1 MWDNYVD
8 LINNANPRRSQ
19 SKKTPSS
26 IDWRAY
32 TSETSL
38 RADLED
44 TRENAK
50 RAQEVGQELNATLN
64 QAPYEAL
71 GQKRSFD
78 TSLENNVSSAS
89 GYSKKRGYRNVIF
102 ANTLVGLKNEIHG
115 PLDASTKDLLER
127 CSTSAQAIMDKFSDD
142 INEKM
147 NKDPD
152 YKMPTR
158 ARRAFEYYNALKKT
172 GNLNFR
178 LYNVGSESSDI
189 VNPNMV
195 ATYMLAFEQLNK
207 EQTKTPSQMQ
217 EETGAVLQNGSV
229 QGMYASQTS
238 TMLTKAHFNRRL
250 RKTNFL
256 IADGGGGHIKRVVY
270 CISKSIMEVTFEKES
285 KGGNVCVF
293 FGVPNKVAYSI
304 CDALE
309 KDTIVTYTPLR
320 RDSKVREKHLA
331 GILFWDYIRFRT
343 TTRET
348 RYPYTHIGL
357 TVPVD
362 GESPKER
369 NTPDEHGMV
378 DATDLNTYMDKSYQN
393 VQFYRNNA
401 PEGFEDFVDAN
412 MDENGEEF
420 AKKFVKQMPAAT
432 IENLRNQYANRSI
445 TTIISNIADK
455 LQYIAK
461 TAMDS
466 IAAVSDDLKYAIDD
480 FNSYVD
486 DKDGFQKFLANN
498 NLALVLWD

>member
-1 MWDNYVD
+1 MWDNYID
-8 LINNANPRRSQ
+8 QLNKANPKRSRL
-19 SKKTPSS
+19 SSSPSS
-26 IDWRAY
+26 IEWRAY

-38 RADLED
+38 REDLED
-44 TRENAK
+44 TRANAK
-50 RAQEVGQELNATLN
+50 RVQEVGQELNTTLN

-78 TSLENNVSSAS
+78 TSLENNVSSVG
-89 GYSKKRGYRNVIF
+89 GYSKKRGYRNVVF

-115 PLDASTKDLLER
+115 SLDENTKELLER
-127 CSTSAQAIMDKFSDD
+127 CSSSAQEVMDNFRNTID
-142 INEKM
+142 EKI
-147 NKDPD
+147 KEDPY
-152 YKMPTR
+152 YKVPTR
-158 ARRAFEYYNALKKT
+158 ARRALEYFNALKKT

-178 LYNVGSESSDI
+178 LYNTGSESNDI
-189 VNPNMV
+189 VNPNMI
-195 ATYMLAFEQLNK
+195 ATYMLAFEKLN
-207 EQTKTPSQMQ
+207 EDQAKTPSQMQ
-217 EETGAVLQNGSV
+217 AETGTVLQNGSV

-238 TMLTKAHFNRRL
+238 TMLTNAHFNRRL
-250 RKTNFL
+250 RKTNFI

-331 GILFWDYIRFRT
+331 GVLFWDYVRFRT

-378 DATDLNTYMDKSYQN
+378 NAMDLNTYMDRPYQN
-393 VQFYRNNA
+393 VQFYKNNA
-401 PEGFEDFVDAN
+401 PAGLNDFVEED
-412 MDENGEEF
+412 MEENGTEF
-420 AKKFVKQMPAAT
+420 AKEFVKQMPASS
-432 IENLRNQYANRSI
+432 IEALRNMGVSQAAI
-445 TTIISNIADK
+445 VSNIANYLED
-455 LQYIAK
+455 IANA
-461 TAMDS
+461 AMNS
-466 IAAVSDDLKYAIDD
+466 IASVSDELKEAIDN

-486 DKDGFQKFLANN
+486 DKDGFQKLLAMKNC
-498 NLALVLWD
+498 ALVLYD

>member
-8 LINNANPRRSQ
+8 LINNANPRSSQ
-19 SKKTPSS
+19 TKEALSS
-26 IDWRAY
+26 RNWRAY

-38 RADLED
+38 RVDLED
-44 TRENAK
+44 TRTNAK
-50 RAQEVGQELNATLN
+50 RAQEIGQGLNATLN

-78 TSLENNVSSAS
+78 TSLENNVSSVN
-89 GYSKKRGYRNVIF
+89 GYSKKRGHRNVIF

-115 PLDASTKDLLER
+115 SLDENTRELLER
-127 CSTSAQAIMDKFSDD
+127 CASSAQEVMDNFRNT
-142 INEKM
+142 INEKI
-147 NKDPD
+147 KEDPY

-158 ARRAFEYYNALKKT
+158 VRRALEYFNALKKT

-178 LYNVGSESSDI
+178 LFNVGSKSTDI
-189 VNPNMV
+189 VNPNMI
-195 ATYMLAFEQLNK
+195 ATYMLAFEKLN
-207 EQTKTPSQMQ
+207 EDQAKTPSQMQ
-217 EETGAVLQNGSV
+217 AETGTVLQNGSV
-229 QGMYASQTS
+229 RGMYASQTS
-238 TMLTKAHFNRRL
+238 TMLKNAYFNRRL
-250 RKTNFL
+250 RKTNFI

-270 CISKSIMEVTFEKES
+270 CIRKSIMEVTFEKES

-331 GILFWDYIRFRT
+331 GILFWDYVRFRT

-378 DATDLNTYMDKSYQN
+378 NATDLNTYMDTPYNN
-393 VQFYRNNA
+393 VQFYKNNA
-401 PEGFEDFVDAN
+401 PAGVTDFVEAD
-412 MDENGEEF
+412 MENEGGDY
-420 AKKFVKQMPAAT
+420 AQKFLNQMPGLLDRIKAKHRCTDT
-432 IENLRNQYANRSI
+432 IVKK
-445 TTIISNIADK
+445 TIAEQLLIIAES
-455 LQYIAK
+455 
-461 TAMDS
+461 AMDS
-466 IAAVSDDLKYAIDD
+466 IGTVSTDLKDEIDG
-480 FNSYVD
+480 FNSYVED
-486 DKDGFQKFLANN
+486 TNGFSKFLENN
-498 NLALVLWD
+498 GLALVLYD